1 MTNLEGARLNGGA
14 AREKGPMPAVPQG
27 HQTLQESSVEIGLII
42 VLGVL
47 LAGSL
52 AFNLGLFGTS
62 KPKTAGAVA
71 NTSSSAAPS
80 RSSDDDRARKLES
93 ELEKK
98 RKDLEEAKKA
108 SAELK
113 DELKAAKKKLFDAG
127 QADKNGDDLS
137 KARAEV
143 ERQAS
148 IQLESTRAE
157 LATALADVQRLK
169 AAEEKGGKK
178 RAAPAD
184 ESRPVAEKPVVEK
197 VPEVVTR
204 VIRELS
210 EVEKERIARLETQS
224 ANDRKKANELDR
236 ELKSLRAKVDR
247 MHRESKRVYAESNLV
262 RDKFRAVEVRLNR
275 TLLENDLFRRAISDL
290 EKKTGQRA
298 EHVTP
303 TADEVADAD
312 RKLSERHAA
321 EDRAENEAR
330 ERLEAAPVTMGGD
343 DAPAATETAPVA
355 TEPVPA
361 ATPTASA

>member
-1 MTNLEGARLNGGA
+1 M
-14 AREKGPMPAVPQG
+14 
-27 HQTLQESSVEIGLII
+27 EIGLII

-52 AFNLGLFGTS
+52 AFNLGLFGTA
-62 KPKTAGAVA
+62 KATTAGAAA
-71 NTSSSAAPS
+71 NTPSAAPS
-80 RSSDDDRARKLES
+80 RSGDEDRARKLES
-93 ELEKK
+93 ELDKK

-108 SAELK
+108 AAELK

-127 QADKNGDDLS
+127 QADKNGDDLA

-157 LATALADVQRLK
+157 LATALADLQRLK
-169 AAEEKGGKK
+169 ALEETRGKK
-178 RAAPAD
+178 RPAPSD
-184 ESRPVAEKPVVEK
+184 EKPVEKPVVEK
-197 VPEVVTR
+197 APEVVTR

-210 EVEKERIARLETQS
+210 EVEKERMARLETQS

-247 MHRESKRVYAESNLV
+247 MHRESKRVYSEANLV

-343 DAPAATETAPVA
+343 EAGTTPAEAAPVA
-355 TEPVPA
+355 DA
-361 ATPTASA
+361 APTTTPTATA